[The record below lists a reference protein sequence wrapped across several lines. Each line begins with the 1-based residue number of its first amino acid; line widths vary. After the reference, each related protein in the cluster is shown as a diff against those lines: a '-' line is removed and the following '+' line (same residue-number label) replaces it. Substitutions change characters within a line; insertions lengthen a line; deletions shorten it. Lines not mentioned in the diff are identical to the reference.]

1 MWESKKI
8 KIFICV
14 LLLSLSGCARMRA
27 IVSPDKGDKES
38 TYYFLL
44 SELDTRRSDL
54 PSALTHLNKAIEKDP
69 NQPYLLYKRA
79 FLQASVGEI
88 KKAQA
93 DAQKALL
100 LSPHHAPSLILL
112 GKLYQSQEKWEAA
125 IQTYR
130 KALAEIPT
138 NEEANALLI
147 EAYVAQKNYR
157 SAVTQ
162 VRSWEKLSPDDVIP
176 LFYEANLHQNF
187 IKNSSAA
194 IEVYQR
200 ILKMEP
206 DNMKALMAMAEIYIG
221 HKEDKKVLEVLKQ
234 MEVLAPEDMSLK
246 VKIALIYYEHKEYDR
261 AIDKFKELLALHVN
275 QDRVIYYMGVI
286 FENLKRDPEAL
297 SEFEKIGARSDFYKD
312 AQLHRAF
319 LNRRTKK
326 DDEAIRVLETAIR
339 NRPEAGAFYEY
350 LSEIYRDQKN
360 YPRAV
365 EILKKGISKSEDK
378 EILYYTLGVVYDMAG
393 QFEDGIASMRKV
405 LKINPQNASALN
417 YIGYSYADRGLHL
430 EEAEALV
437 RKALALKPDDG
448 FITDSLG
455 WVYFKK
461 GDLGRAEELVGRA
474 YKSVSGEP
482 TIGEHMGDIYLKK
495 NNKSLARRY
504 FQEALA
510 NLKKKE
516 FSKPEEVERLKKKI
530 EDTY

>member
-1 MWESKKI
+1 M
-8 KIFICV
+8 
-14 LLLSLSGCARMRA
+14 
-27 IVSPDKGDKES
+27 VSPEKGDKES

-54 PSALTHLNKAIEKDP
+54 PSALGNLNKAIERDP
-69 NQPYLLYKRA
+69 NQSYLLYKRA
-79 FLQASVGEI
+79 SLHASVGEI
-88 KKAQA
+88 KKAEA
-93 DAQKALL
+93 DIQKALL

-112 GKLYQSQEKWEAA
+112 GKLYQSQEKWEEA
-125 IQTYR
+125 IRTYR

-147 EAYVAQKNYR
+147 EAYVAQKDYR
-157 SAVTQ
+157 SAASQ
-162 VRSWEKLSPDDVIP
+162 VRSWEKLSPDDVVP

-187 IKNSSAA
+187 IKSSSAA
-194 IEVYQR
+194 IEDYQR

-206 DNMKALMAMAEIYIG
+206 DNMKALMALTDIYISR
-221 HKEDKKVLEVLKQ
+221 KEDRKVLEVLKQ
-234 MEVLAPEDMSLK
+234 MEALAPDDMTLK

-297 SEFEKIGARSDFYKD
+297 TEFEKVNAKSDFYKD
-312 AQLHRAF
+312 SQLHRAF
-319 LNRRTKK
+319 LNRRARK
-326 DDEAIRVLETAIR
+326 DDEAVKILETGIY
-339 NRPEAGAFYEY
+339 NRPDTGAFYEY
-350 LSEIYRDQKN
+350 LSEIYRDHQN
-360 YPRAV
+360 YPQAI
-365 EILKKGISKSEDK
+365 EILKKGISKSRDK

-393 QFEDGIASMRKV
+393 RFEEGITAMRSV
-405 LKINPQNASALN
+405 LKINPQNAGALN

-430 EEAEALV
+430 EEAEGLV
-437 RKALALKPDDG
+437 RKALTLKPDDG

-461 GDLGRAEELVGRA
+461 GDLERAEELVGRA
-474 YKSVSGEP
+474 YKAVPGEP

-495 NNKSLARRY
+495 NNKSLARKY
-504 FQEALA
+504 FQEATA
-510 NLKKKE
+510 NLKKRE
-516 FSKPEEVERLKKKI
+516 TPAKPEEIERLKKKI